1 MSVSKK
7 FIFIIFFFLSFL
19 LLNSSSLYASISYVT
34 PSIGDISNGQL
45 HHPTNRPNFPVG
57 NVNFANIPFFIPP
70 TGNNYL
76 DMQAS
81 NFMNHPKSGKI
92 FVKIRNPEEV
102 YFLLTSGNTYLNFLN
117 KKVGEIVLGFED
129 GGSLIRDLIAGVDIR
144 EWKHWPLMP
153 TIKNTTGG
161 FVKEV
166 WRGQSN
172 PPIVPVVMDMLR
184 LPLQEGY
191 QSKILTS
198 IEVKDT
204 SFETASSYDPAIQWG
219 GVSIK
224 FNQFPLIFLPGLG
237 ACWDYGAMIGNTEGT
252 DWHIPAF
259 VRSYKRLGD
268 TLNKIYSDSEFF
280 TFCYDFRK
288 PVAEIAPKLK
298 EFIDTK
304 IPPGEKV
311 DLIGHSMGGLIAREY
326 IQQNPDHRAAQV
338 ITLGSL
344 HEGVV
349 KAYGIWE
356 GGEIWEGDP
365 VARAFLEFLIWNADK
380 LEQNPREIIWE
391 RVRSVKDLLPTFEFL
406 DHGSGTLEALKN
418 QKNDWL
424 LGRNQ
429 EINGAH
435 KDRKQVM
442 ATVYGQGF
450 DTLKNLK
457 VQDAPWWDWALGN
470 WPDGKPILKAYT
482 NEGDDSVLVR
492 SARIE
497 GTKVDFVLT
506 NHGGLVDSQAG
517 IEKILSLLGQ
527 NAPLEPEMPLFKNIL
542 WFRVHSPAKIL
553 VPSLGDNGEYDE
565 ANKLVVFGGSD
576 SGQLEVSVLGEAPG
590 GNYTLDVAQIA
601 SDSSKLIQIKGE
613 ISEGATDK
621 FSVDYKLDKPEELKI
636 LSLDKPSEL
645 MALESAKLK
654 LLAFKNELLGKKFD
668 GKLKEKSGKIIDKV
682 LDWLNEAEDLIKSKK
697 YKEASDRI
705 EKAVID
711 LYFLERILKPV
722 DEEVFSFVSKR
733 IEEISQDLQKVF
745 LETSGGQNFN
755 RLKIGAKIKL
765 VELKLKIVDGLNS
778 RILKW
783 GMVGKNKA
791 MLYLLASGY
800 LKNSKEALEQNNLP
814 LAYIAAEIA
823 RRLSMVV
830 EVF

>member
-1 MSVSKK
+1 MSLLRRV
-7 FIFIIFFFLSFL
+7 FIITFVLLFLFL
-19 LLNSSSLYASISYVT
+19 VNGSLTYASANFIT
-34 PSIGDISNGQL
+34 PSISDISNGQIQ
-45 HHPTNRPNFPVG
+45 HISNRPGFPVG
-57 NVNFANIPFFIPP
+57 YVNFKGILFYIPE

-81 NFMNHPKSGKI
+81 SFPDHPKSGKI
-92 FVKIRNPEEV
+92 SVFVRNPEEI
-102 YFLLTSGNTYLNFLN
+102 YFLLTSGNTFSRFQD
-117 KKVGEIVLGFED
+117 KKIGEIILGFED
-129 GGSLIRDLIAGVDIR
+129 GTVLSQELKAGIHIR
-144 EWKHWPLMP
+144 EWFHRSTS
-153 TIKNTTGG
+153 TINTTTSDL
-161 FVKEV
+161 VQEV
-166 WRGQSN
+166 WKSTTT
-172 PPIVPVVMDMLR
+172 PKKVVDMLK
-184 LPLQEGY
+184 LPLAEPY
-191 QSKILTS
+191 KSKILTS
-198 IEVKDT
+198 IEVEDT
-204 SFETASSYDPAIQWG
+204 SFETVESYDPAVHWI

-224 FNQFPLIFLPGLG
+224 YCRDTVILIPGLG
-237 ACWDYGAMIGNTEGT
+237 ACWDYGAMLGNTEGT
-252 DWHIPAF
+252 SWHIPAF

-298 EFIDTK
+298 EFINTK
-304 IPPGEKV
+304 IPQGEKV

-326 IQQNPDHRAAQV
+326 LQQNPDHRTAQV
-338 ITLGSL
+338 ITLGSP

-424 LGRNQ
+424 LERNQ

-497 GTKVDFVLT
+497 GTRVDSVST

-527 NAPLEPEMPLFKNIL
+527 NAPLEPETPLFKNIL
-542 WFRVHSPAKIL
+542 WFRVRSPAKIK

-565 ANKLVVFGGSD
+565 ANKLVVLGSSD

-613 ISEGATDK
+613 ISEGVTDK

-654 LLAFKNELLGKKFD
+654 LLAFKNELLGKNFD

-705 EKAVID
+705 EKAIID

-765 VELKLKIVDGLNS
+765 VKLKLKIVDGLNS